1 MYQNIKAKLS
11 YNKTE
16 NRNSKNQ
23 FTIIYPLHVSYST
36 MIARYMQTA
45 FVKFNCIKLNIET
58 SQNSVYIFDILDLG
72 ERVG

>member
-23 FTIIYPLHVSYST
+23 FTIIYPLHVSY
-36 MIARYMQTA
+36 IAP
-45 FVKFNCIKLNIET
+45 
-58 SQNSVYIFDILDLG
+58 
-72 ERVG
+72 